1 MDRVLGGR
9 LGQTGETRR
18 IGGKSAAN
26 RILLSLPDAEFSS
39 ISDSLELV
47 ELPRHSILHEPS
59 NELEFVYFPSGG
71 LISLVVAMEDG
82 KTVEAGVVGKEGVV
96 GTPLVVGLRRTPL
109 RAIVQIPSIGFRIR
123 AAALQA
129 ALPTTADFQMTLSR
143 YAVIQGLQVSQTAA
157 CNRLHDVEQ
166 RLARWLLMA
175 ADRAYADLLPVT
187 HDFLATLLG
196 TDRPSVTLAAGT
208 LQKKKAIEYT
218 RGTVKVMNRETLQD
232 SACECYR
239 VIQNLNGELGLP

>member
-1 MDRVLGGR
+1 MDSVLGGK
-9 LGQTGETRR
+9 LGQSGEPRR

-26 RILLSLPDAEFSS
+26 KILLSLPESEFLS
-39 ISDSLELV
+39 ICDSLELV
-47 ELPRHSILHEPS
+47 DLPRHSIVHEPS
-59 NELEFVYFPSGG
+59 NELEYVYFPSSG

-109 RAIVQIPSIGFRIR
+109 RAIVQIPSSGFRIR
-123 AAALQA
+123 AAALHA
-129 ALPTTADFQMTLSR
+129 ALPKAAEFQLTLSR

-175 ADRAYADLLPVT
+175 RDRVDADLLPVT
-187 HDFLATLLG
+187 HDFLATMLG
-196 TDRPSVTLAAGT
+196 TDRPSVTLAAGS
-208 LQKKKAIEYT
+208 LQKKRSIEYT
-218 RGTVKVMNRETLQD
+218 RGTVKVMNRASLQE

>member
-1 MDRVLGGR
+1 MGGK
-9 LGQTGETRR
+9 LGQSGEPRR
-18 IGGKSAAN
+18 IAGKIAAN
-26 RILLSLPDAEFSS
+26 KILLSLPDAEFLS
-39 ISDSLELV
+39 ICDALEPV
-47 ELPRHSILHEPS
+47 DLPRQSILHEPS
-59 NELEFVYFPSGG
+59 QELEFVYFPSGG

-109 RAIVQIPSIGFRIR
+109 RAIVQIPSNGFRIR
-123 AAALQA
+123 TAALHS
-129 ALPTTADFQMTLSR
+129 ALPGAAEFQLTLSR

-175 ADRAYADLLPVT
+175 IDRVDADMLPVT

-218 RGTVKVMNRETLQD
+218 RGTVKVMNRATLQD

-239 VIQNLNGELGLP
+239 VIQNLNGDLGF